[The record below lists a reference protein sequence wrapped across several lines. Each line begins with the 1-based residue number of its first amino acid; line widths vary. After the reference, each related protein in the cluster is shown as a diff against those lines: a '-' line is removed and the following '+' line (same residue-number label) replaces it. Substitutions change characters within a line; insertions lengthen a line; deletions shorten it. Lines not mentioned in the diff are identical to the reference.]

1 MNLSS
6 LVLFVSETSGLQVTA
21 YYSAFKLSWS
31 LYWKSPKA
39 LLNAKF
45 PSTLESSTWWPAFSI
60 LANSP
65 ALSGLWSSLKPM
77 TPLVPLD
84 KTPLESPALE
94 Q

>member
-6 LVLFVSETSGLQVTA
+6 LDLLVVETSGLQVTA
-21 YYSAFKLSWS
+21 YNSGFNFSWS

-60 LANSP
+60 LDNSP
-65 ALSGLWSSLKPM
+65 ALSGLWSSLKPT
-77 TPLVPLD
+77 TPLFPLD